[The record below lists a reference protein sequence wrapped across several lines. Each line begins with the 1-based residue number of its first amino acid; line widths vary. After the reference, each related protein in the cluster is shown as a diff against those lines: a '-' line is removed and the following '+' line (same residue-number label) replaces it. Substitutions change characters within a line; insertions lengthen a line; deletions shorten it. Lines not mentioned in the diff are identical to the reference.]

1 MDYRMRLGDKRPLED
16 GNTPH
21 QPEKRQ
27 RVPALASV
35 IVEAVKMDSL
45 QKLCSTLEPL
55 LRRVVGEE
63 VEKALAK
70 LVPNNIP
77 QLPGRPDPKRLPA
90 PESAR
95 KLRLSFRSKLALP
108 LYTGARVEGEGG
120 QAVHVVLQHADT
132 GQTAM
137 DLEES
142 NVKLEVVVLEGDF
155 NKPNDDD
162 WTQEEFEQN
171 VVKEREG
178 KRPLLTGEVMVLLKD
193 GVGTLGDLC
202 FTDNSSWIRSRK
214 FRLGVRVAPG
224 QELGGSVRVREAK
237 TEAFTVKDHRGE
249 LYKKHYPPK
258 LNDEV
263 WRLDKIGKDGA
274 FHKRLNQSAIVTVE
288 DFLRLIV
295 MDPQKL
301 RTILGSGMSNKM
313 WEGVVEHAK
322 TCALNGKL
330 YVYYADEKQNI
341 GVIFNNI
348 FQLMGLIADGQYMSV
363 DLLSDSEK
371 IYVDRLVTMA
381 YNDWDSVVEYDGE
394 ALIASQRVSGQTAG
408 GDKAGPSSAP
418 TVSVTAGTST
428 AAEGQGT
435 ATSLDDSD
443 GPQGGSSQSDAL
455 QQQQQQGVSANAS
468 LLQQH
473 ERRRALTNNQGEDQQ
488 QQLTTELGLGRQSGQ
503 QFPPQQ
509 QQLGYGGDVGGMGA
523 GVAGGAS
530 APLGG
535 GGLWDGSTAA
545 GMDGGNM
552 GGAGMWNQPNMGT
565 ATVAGGEGAAGT
577 GNTNSST
584 VTVGPDPFAGAI
596 VPAGA
601 AGGSGGGIG
610 GSGMDGAGMGGGISG
625 WASGPGNVSSGTAGA
640 AAAAAALFG
649 GPGGFS
655 GHLDDFGLSE
665 EDLRAKSLELLENED
680 MHQQMQQLLGLIN
693 DYTPAGSAGT
703 ITANLQQDD
712 NEIVFQG
719 GFLTPSAPAAVAAGG
734 GAAAGGA
741 VGGVGLGPEGA
752 SHLKHTSK
760 VGWLKLR
767 AALRWGIFIRKRAA
781 QRRAQIVQLD
791 DDDES

>member
-16 GNTPH
+16 GNAPH

-70 LVPNNIP
+70 LVPNNVP

-90 PESAR
+90 PESSR
-95 KLRLSFRSKLALP
+95 KLRLAFRSKLALP

-137 DLEES
+137 DLPES
-142 NVKLEVVVLEGDF
+142 SGKLEVVVLEGDF
-155 NKPNDDD
+155 NKPIDDD

-178 KRPLLTGEVMVLLKD
+178 KRPLLTGEVTFNLKD

-224 QELGGSVRVREAK
+224 QEGEGGGVRVREAK

-295 MDPQKL
+295 MDPQRL
-301 RTILGSGMSNKM
+301 RSILGSGMSNKM

-371 IYVDRLVTMA
+371 LYVDRLVTMA

-394 ALIASQRVSGQTAG
+394 ALIASQRAAGQTAG

-418 TVSVTAGTST
+418 TVSVTVGAST

-443 GPQGGSSQSDAL
+443 GPQGGSYQIDSV
-455 QQQQQQGVSANAS
+455 QQQQGISGNAS

-473 ERRRALTNNQGEDQQ
+473 VRRQALANDQAQAVEQKHQNQDQQ
-488 QQLTTELGLGRQSGQ
+488 QQQQQLLQLGLGRQGGQ
-503 QFPPQQ
+503 QNPPQQ
-509 QQLGYGGDVGGMGA
+509 QQQQQQQMGYGGGVGGMGA
-523 GVAGGAS
+523 GSSGGGGA
-530 APLGG
+530 GG
-535 GGLWDGSTAA
+535 GGLWDGSTA
-545 GMDGGNM
+545 
-552 GGAGMWNQPNMGT
+552 
-565 ATVAGGEGAAGT
+565 VAGGGEGHMG
-577 GNTNSST
+577 GNNNT
-584 VTVGPDPFAGAI
+584 VTVGPDPFANAM
-596 VPAGA
+596 VPFGAGA
-601 AGGSGGGIG
+601 AAGGGGTG
-610 GSGMDGAGMGGGISG
+610 GLGNDGAGGMGGGGISG
-625 WASGPGNVSSGTAGA
+625 WASGVGNASSGATGA

-649 GPGGFS
+649 GPGGLS

-703 ITANLQQDD
+703 ITANLQHDD

-719 GFLTPSAPAAVAAGG
+719 GFLTPSAPTGAVTAGG
-734 GAAAGGA
+734 SGGVA
-741 VGGVGLGPEGA
+741 VGGGVGGDGVGPDGA

-791 DDDES
+791 DNDDDE

>member
-16 GNTPH
+16 GNAPH

-55 LRRVVGEE
+55 LRRV
-63 VEKALAK
+63 
-70 LVPNNIP
+70 
-77 QLPGRPDPKRLPA
+77 
-90 PESAR
+90 SSR
-95 KLRLSFRSKLALP
+95 KLRLAFRSKLALP

-137 DLEES
+137 DLAES
-142 NVKLEVVVLEGDF
+142 NGKLEVVVLEGDF
-155 NKPNDDD
+155 NKPIDDD

-178 KRPLLTGEVMVLLKD
+178 KRPLLTGEVTFNLKD

-214 FRLGVRVAPG
+214 FRLGVR
-224 QELGGSVRVREAK
+224 
-237 TEAFTVKDHRGE
+237 
-249 LYKKHYPPK
+249 HYPPK

-295 MDPQKL
+295 MDPQRL
-301 RTILGSGMSNKM
+301 RSILGSGMSNKM

-371 IYVDRLVTMA
+371 LYVDRLVTMA

-394 ALIASQRVSGQTAG
+394 ALIASQRAAGQTAG
-408 GDKAGPSSAP
+408 GDKAGQSSAP
-418 TVSVTAGTST
+418 TVSVTAGAST
-428 AAEGQGT
+428 GAEGQGT

-443 GPQGGSSQSDAL
+443 GPQGGSYQSDSL
-455 QQQQQQGVSANAS
+455 QQQQQQGISGNAS

-473 ERRRALTNNQGEDQQ
+473 VRRQALANDQAQ
-488 QQLTTELGLGRQSGQ
+488 VRDMDWQTE
-503 QFPPQQ
+503 
-509 QQLGYGGDVGGMGA
+509 
-523 GVAGGAS
+523 AS
-530 APLGG
+530 YHR
-535 GGLWDGSTAA
+535 T
-545 GMDGGNM
+545 
-552 GGAGMWNQPNMGT
+552 
-565 ATVAGGEGAAGT
+565 
-577 GNTNSST
+577 
-584 VTVGPDPFAGAI
+584 
-596 VPAGA
+596 
-601 AGGSGGGIG
+601 
-610 GSGMDGAGMGGGISG
+610 
-625 WASGPGNVSSGTAGA
+625 
-640 AAAAAALFG
+640 
-649 GPGGFS
+649 
-655 GHLDDFGLSE
+655 HC
-665 EDLRAKSLELLENED
+665 R
-680 MHQQMQQLLGLIN
+680 H
-693 DYTPAGSAGT
+693 
-703 ITANLQQDD
+703 
-712 NEIVFQG
+712 
-719 GFLTPSAPAAVAAGG
+719 
-734 GAAAGGA
+734 
-741 VGGVGLGPEGA
+741 
-752 SHLKHTSK
+752 
-760 VGWLKLR
+760 
-767 AALRWGIFIRKRAA
+767 
-781 QRRAQIVQLD
+781 
-791 DDDES
+791 